1 MRVVSLLSSRLLIF
15 LQVVQV
21 FLVTT
26 LSSAVS
32 KAIQPIL
39 DNPGSVTT
47 LLATNLPLASNFYIY
62 YFILQGLAC
71 KFTLALENEPVADS
85 ISCFRRV
92 ATNCRVDPVQGSRE
106 DP

>member
-1 MRVVSLLSSRLLIF
+1 
-15 LQVVQV
+15 
-21 FLVTT
+21 VTT

-39 DNPGSVTT
+39 NDPTSVTT

-71 KFTLALENEPVADS
+71 KFLLMLEDEQVA
-85 ISCFRRV
+85 
-92 ATNCRVDPVQGSRE
+92 E
-106 DP
+106 